1 MQFVWIPVQTSPFAK
16 FYSLET
22 GWVGKNERADKNRK
36 NIEACCSSV
45 ISSVLVLVPL
55 PPRMHRIIA
64 RACDIAM
71 RWRAHRATHAAV
83 PPRQRQGLATRQ
95 QRLRSCASAPPPRP
109 VERPCQKATTRAV
122 PIRSSEELTA
132 HKKKESFSAP

>member
-45 ISSVLVLVPL
+45 ISTGSVLVPL

-71 RWRAHRATHAAV
+71 RWRAHRATRQCH
-83 PPRQRQGLATRQ
+83 RQRQGLATRQ
-95 QRLRSCASAPPPRP
+95 QRLRSCAARCNL
-109 VERPCQKATTRAV
+109 R
-122 PIRSSEELTA
+122 
-132 HKKKESFSAP
+132 